1 MADIADLGNTTSL
14 PDAAVVVIQ
23 PPGDVEPVKM
33 TGALM
38 RTAFKGDQGDQ
49 GATGSQGNVGS
60 QGSQGNVGA
69 QGNAGPQGN
78 QGQTGAAGNDG
89 TDGAQG
95 TSDVQIYRL
104 VADADVTT
112 TPAPTGGSVNVA
124 TLAVTSVPTDWLATQ
139 PASQAGMAILAS
151 RTTINPATQT
161 GLVNNPTWSAPFE
174 AGGSGPAG
182 PQGQTG
188 AAGAAGAAGQQGVM
202 GNQGAAGPAGGQG
215 NPGAAGAQGTMGNVG
230 NTGPIGP
237 TGPAGTGLDY
247 SALTAKAT
255 PIGAD
260 ELPLFD
266 SEDSNATKRI
276 TVSSLPGGVGPT
288 TFSPT
293 LIFTADDVDLP
304 DNQVTVAI
312 TLTAAWDSFDAFYFS
327 ASLRNADAINNLIL
341 KEDFQRVGVKAAAGT
356 NWYSGGEPQA
366 IFVLDQN
373 VASGGVA
380 GIAICRIADTTM
392 LLLARSFTSSSVN
405 AQDLRIWGINFGGLQ
420 GPPGPAG
427 GPKGDQGDQ
436 GIQGDPG
443 ADSTVPGPAGAAGA
457 AGAKGDKGDQG
468 DQGVPGTGG
477 TVDTQARAD
486 IGTINTT
493 IGTVPSGVATIGGWI
508 TDLSQAVQLDADEE
522 GTLNTKINGVNN
534 RLVDEVTARANGD
547 TTLTTAAA
555 QNAVHIIDE
564 AALRLLNDNALGVRI
579 DLLAAAGGPGGSGSI
594 EDIIFDGDVTGSTV
608 NIARPLYYQSSPAV
622 VDDIVVPETGDLRF
636 MVYPTTNAYAGYFEI
651 TAEDFITRAVVD
663 GAQLSQGGNNGFSF
677 PIGQNRGFGVSQRTV
692 GGVKRFLWATSH
704 DVNLSWHLR
713 IIHIVPAPPAPPG
726 AGGPN
731 YRPGL
736 APFRFVGSD
745 RAAAVAAREE
755 YFLGE
760 VALSQAF
767 VDIYSAGNASR
778 IRVTLD
784 DATTEQI
791 GAAGNDWNLVLGVDH
806 NNTSVTITPDTPAK
820 TFTLRLP
827 GVGITLA
834 ALATDL
840 DGHSRLNAELVG
852 NGASLVNYAATWG
865 ANPVVGSTSPFG
877 GGAVASTTER
887 TTWRAVYI
895 ADPNLVIVLDYE
907 QLEEYQ
913 HWQVGVAP
921 VVSDWTTVLTL
932 VDPPLPVWSAGSS
945 QNLFTGTSRT
955 AAVAARDEYSL
966 RNVGVSQAARLLPLG
981 TSTTVGV
988 RATLSAD
995 AAVGATGNTWT
1006 VVANGAAFAG
1016 SNAAIAYDLVN
1027 QVLGINYNAAN
1038 LTAEAL
1044 QHLLN
1049 VTPGF
1054 SAELVGG
1061 ISPTAT
1067 GFIAA
1072 QLAGLFS
1079 GGVDA
1084 AFNER
1089 SVWISDYDNDPDQ
1102 YITLE
1107 YGQIL
1112 ERQVR
1117 RNSQWSTVDT
1127 VQIPKPVPAGVR
1139 LLVHNNAV
1147 PGENF
1152 QWWQNVTNSAVG
1164 QSFIERTGGSIQ
1176 TAQVGSQYL
1185 SIPATNSVVYFRV
1198 SDGTNTTI
1206 ATLAHLVLPDGTRV
1220 ASAVTV
1226 MLGSQPILL
1235 TILSSGRVVG
1245 TRPSAGTTNVG
1256 LDAWVQ

>member
-1 MADIADLGNTTSL
+1 MADIADLANITTL
-14 PDAAVVVIQ
+14 PDAAEVVIQ

-33 TGALM
+33 TGATM
-38 RTAFKGDQGDQ
+38 RTAFKGDPGDQ
-49 GATGSQGNVGS
+49 GATGAQGNVGA

-69 QGNAGPQGN
+69 QGNTGPQGN

-89 TDGAQG
+89 NPGANGAQG
-95 TSDVQIYRL
+95 QY
-104 VADADVTT
+104 DVTVFRNGT
-112 TPAPTGGSVNVA
+112 TPPNMPVGGSVDIA
-124 TLAVTSVPTDWLATQ
+124 TGVLSPPPNWTADPTVPGTNENTY
-139 PASQAGMAILAS
+139 AS
-151 RTTINPATQT
+151 RVTIDPVTQT
-161 GLVNNPTWSAPFE
+161 GLITPVWSAVYE

-182 PQGQTG
+182 PQGLPGAASTVPGPAGQKGDPGADSTVPGPAG
-188 AAGAAGAAGQQGVM
+188 AAGAAGAKGDKGDQGDK
-202 GNQGAAGPAGGQG
+202 GDKGDKGDP
-215 NPGAAGAQGTMGNVG
+215 
-230 NTGPIGP
+230 
-237 TGPAGTGLDY
+237 GTGGGGG
-247 SALTAKAT
+247 
-255 PIGAD
+255 GA
-260 ELPLFD
+260 
-266 SEDSNATKRI
+266 
-276 TVSSLPGGVGPT
+276 
-288 TFSPT
+288 FSPT

-304 DNQVTVAI
+304 DNQATVAI

-356 NWYSGGEPQA
+356 NWYTGAEPQA

-373 VASGGVA
+373 VEGSGVA

-392 LLLARSFTSSSVN
+392 LLLARSWNSSTAN

-420 GPPGPAG
+420 GPIGPIGPSG
-427 GPKGDQGDQ
+427 GPKGDKGDQGDQ
-436 GIQGDPG
+436 GIQGDQ
-443 ADSTVPGPAGAAGA
+443 
-457 AGAKGDKGDQG
+457 GAKGDKGDQG
-468 DQGVPGTGG
+468 DQGIQGVAGTGG

-493 IGTVPSGVATIGGWI
+493 IGTVPPAVATIGGWI
-508 TDLSQAVQLDADEE
+508 TNLSQAVQLDADEE

-534 RLVDEVTARANGD
+534 RLVDEVTAREGGD
-547 TTLTTAAA
+547 TTLTTATT
-555 QNAVHIIDE
+555 QNALHIQNE

-594 EDIIFDGDVTGSTV
+594 ENILFDGNVTGSTV

-636 MVYPTTNAYAGYFEI
+636 MVYPTTNAFAGYFEI
-651 TAEDFITRAVVD
+651 TAEDFITRSVID
-663 GAQLSQGGNNGFSF
+663 GAQLSQGGSNGFSF
-677 PIGQNRGFGVSQRTV
+677 PIGQNRGFAVSQRTV

-704 DVNLSWHLR
+704 DVNLTWHLR

-966 RNVGVSQAARLLPLG
+966 RNVGVTQASRLLPLG

-988 RATLSAD
+988 RVTLSAD

-1127 VQIPKPVPAGVR
+1127 IQIPKPVPAGVR

-1245 TRPSAGTTNVG
+1245 TRPTAGTTNVG

>member
-1 MADIADLGNTTSL
+1 MVEIANLAKTTAL
-14 PDAAVVVIQ
+14 PDDAEVVIQ
-23 PPGDVEPVKM
+23 PPGDVEPVTM

-38 RTAFKGDQGDQ
+38 RTAFKGDQGAPGGV
-49 GATGSQGNVGS
+49 GATGGVG
-60 QGSQGNVGA
+60 GA
-69 QGNAGPQGN
+69 GPAGQKGDPGADSTVPGPQGADGN
-78 QGQTGAAGNDG
+78 PGA
-89 TDGAQG
+89 DGAQG
-95 TSDVQIYRL
+95 QY
-104 VADADVTT
+104 DVTIFRNGAT
-112 TPAPTGGSVNVA
+112 APAMPTGGTINIA
-124 TLAVTSVPTDWLATQ
+124 TGVLSPPPNWTADPTVPSANESTY
-139 PASQAGMAILAS
+139 AS
-151 RTTINPATQT
+151 RVTIDPVTQT
-161 GLVNNPTWSAPFE
+161 GLITPVWSAVYE

-182 PQGQTG
+182 PQGQPG
-188 AAGAAGAAGQQGVM
+188 ADSTVAGPAGQKGDPGADSTVPGPAGAAGG
-202 GNQGAAGPAGGQG
+202 QGAKGDKGD
-215 NPGAAGAQGTMGNVG
+215 PGADSTV
-230 NTGPIGP
+230 P
-237 TGPAGTGLDY
+237 GPAGTGLDY

-276 TVSSLPGGVGPT
+276 TVSSLPGGAGPT

-356 NWYSGGEPQA
+356 NWYSGGAPQA

-373 VASGGVA
+373 VQSGGVA

-405 AQDLRIWGINFGGLQ
+405 AQDLRIWGINFGGVQ
-420 GPPGPAG
+420 GPIGPTGPSG
-427 GPKGDQGDQ
+427 GPKGDKGDQ
-436 GIQGDPG
+436 GIQGDQ
-443 ADSTVPGPAGAAGA
+443 
-457 AGAKGDKGDQG
+457 GAKGDKGDQG

-493 IGTVPSGVATIGGWI
+493 IGTVPPGVATIGGWI

-547 TTLTTAAA
+547 TTLTTAAS
-555 QNAVHIIDE
+555 QNAVHIQDE

-579 DLLAAAGGPGGSGSI
+579 DLLAAAGGPGGSGPI
-594 EDIIFDGDVTGSTV
+594 ENVLFDGNVTGSNS
-608 NIARPLYYQSSPAV
+608 NILRPLYYQSSPAV
-622 VDDIVVPETGDLRF
+622 VDDIVVPETGDILF
-636 MVYPTTNAYAGYFEI
+636 MVYPTTNAFAGYFEI
-651 TAEDFITRAVVD
+651 TAEDFITRSGNAGDVS
-663 GAQLSQGGNNGFSF
+663 GQGDSTGFAF
-677 PIGQNRGFGVSQRTV
+677 PTGQNRSFTVSQRTV
-692 GGVKRFLWATSH
+692 GSAKRFLWASQH
-704 DVNLSWHLR
+704 NANLTWHLR

-726 AGGPN
+726 ASGPN

-791 GAAGNDWNLVLGVDH
+791 GAAGNDWNLVLGADH
-806 NNTSVTITPDTPAK
+806 NNTSVTVTPDTPAK

-827 GVGITLA
+827 GAGITLA

-840 DGHSRLNAELVG
+840 DGNSRLNAEVVG
-852 NGASLVNYAATWG
+852 NGSSLVNYAATWG
-865 ANPVVGSTSPFG
+865 PNPVVGSASPFG

-887 TTWRAVYI
+887 TAWRAAYI

-921 VVSDWTTVLTL
+921 VLSDWTTVLTL
-932 VDPPLPVWSAGSS
+932 VDAPLPVWSAGSS

-966 RNVGVSQAARLLPLG
+966 RNTGVTQASRLLPLG

-988 RATLSAD
+988 RVTLSAD

-1027 QVLGINYNAAN
+1027 QVVGINYNSAN

-1061 ISPTAT
+1061 ISPTAI
-1067 GFIAA
+1067 GFVAA

-1084 AFNER
+1084 SFNER
-1089 SVWISDYDNDPDQ
+1089 AVWIADYDGDSDQ

-1117 RNSQWSTVDT
+1117 RNSQWSSVDT
-1127 VQIPKPVPAGVR
+1127 IQIPKAVPAGVR